1 MNVKTISGICFFLAM
16 LLAVLL
22 LLDVSITPLPRSMI
36 AYGVIGL
43 GIAGILL
50 NLFTVEQSK
59 HNIAYSIVYWL
70 ACLLSVAGIGM
81 ITMHWPYAR
90 QVLYAGLILL
100 AISFF
105 IPKKRTDDSKDD
117 SELLDDL

>member
-22 LLDVSITPLPRSMI
+22 LLDVSIAVLSRTSM

-43 GIAGILL
+43 GITGIFL
-50 NLFTVEQSK
+50 NLLTVQQSK
-59 HNIAYSIVYWL
+59 HSIAYSIIYWL
-70 ACLLSVAGIGM
+70 ACLLSVIGIGM
-81 ITMHWPYAR
+81 ITLHWPYAR
-90 QVLYAGLILL
+90 QVIYAGLILL

-105 IPKKRTDDSKDD
+105 IPKKRTDDQKDD
-117 SELLDDL
+117 TELLDDL